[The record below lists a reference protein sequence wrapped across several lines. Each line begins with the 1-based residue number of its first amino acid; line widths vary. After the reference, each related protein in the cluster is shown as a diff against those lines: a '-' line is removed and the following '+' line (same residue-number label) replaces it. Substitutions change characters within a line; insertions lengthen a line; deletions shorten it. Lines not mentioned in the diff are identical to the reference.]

1 MRLVI
6 ASNNEHKIREIK
18 EILNGTFDEMVSM
31 REAGI
36 GAEVVEDGTTFQEN
50 ALKKAK
56 EIFELSNADAVLAD
70 DSGLMTDALCGA
82 PGVYSARFAGE
93 GHNDEANNKKILKL
107 MENVPEEQRTC
118 RFASAV
124 ALVRKGKEPL
134 VAMGYC
140 EGRLLYGP
148 KGNNGFGYD
157 PLFYTDVFKRSFA
170 ECTAEQKNSISH
182 RGNALKAL
190 RKMLESERQDP

>member
-70 DSGLMTDALCGA
+70 DSGLMTDALSGA

-93 GHNDEANNKKILKL
+93 GHNDEANNEKLLKL

-124 ALVRKGKEPL
+124 ALVRKGKDPL
-134 VAMGYC
+134 IAMGFC

-148 KGNNGFGYD
+148 RGNNGFGYD
-157 PLFYTDVFKRSFA
+157 PLFYTDAFKRSFA

-182 RGNALKAL
+182 RANALKAL
-190 RKMLESERQDP
+190 RKLLESERCDP